1 MGSALAGGSRG
12 DRERRRCMR
21 RSAKLIAILR
31 VRTYRAALLRH
42 GVAAAV
48 EHAAALGG
56 LKLRTVID
64 VGANRGQ
71 FSLFALHAF
80 PAATIVALEPLAVPA
95 ARFRRVFAGERRVT
109 LHHAALA
116 PESGR
121 STMHVSG
128 HDDSSSLLPI
138 TATQG
143 RIFRG
148 TNEVRTE
155 TVRTGPLH
163 EFLDGNS
170 IVAPALL
177 KLDVQGYELEALRA
191 CGELLE
197 KFAYICAEGSFMEL
211 YAGQVLVDDLVS
223 WLGARGYALVRSYGA
238 VSDERGRTI
247 QTDMLFKRSPDR
259 QHGAPQ

>member
-1 MGSALAGGSRG
+1 
-12 DRERRRCMR
+12 MR

-31 VRTYRAALLRH
+31 VAPYRGALLRH
-42 GVAAAV
+42 GVAATV
-48 EHAAALGG
+48 EHAAALGA
-56 LKLRTVID
+56 LKPRTVVD

-95 ARFRRVFAGERRVT
+95 ARFRRVFAGQQRVT

-116 PESGR
+116 PVSGQ

-143 RIFRG
+143 RLFRG
-148 TNEVRTE
+148 TDEVGTE
-155 TVRTGPLH
+155 TVRTGPLR
-163 EFLDGNS
+163 EFLDGRS
-170 IVAPALL
+170 IEEPALL

-197 KFAYICAEGSFMEL
+197 KFEYICAEGSFVEL
-211 YAGQVLVDDLVS
+211 YEGQVLADEMAT
-223 WLGARGYALVRSYGA
+223 WLRERGYELVRSYGA
-238 VSDERGRTI
+238 VSDESGRTI
-247 QTDMLFKRSPDR
+247 QTDMLFRRIEDR
-259 QHGAPQ
+259 QHGTPQ